1 MSLYYWHSI
10 DKEFVGNWT
19 RDNQRAYLYLPYYLR
34 MANCLYDLEVVLTDL
49 KFISFKCGQDLAAQL
64 MDDFDLYESNKT
76 RQKLLSLLA
85 VRPKKSRE
93 FSQKFF
99 DYKEFITQK
108 YHLLVRDPKCIYQEA
123 MNEPVSSQVAIDLDI
138 LLKSGFKISGNLFEW
153 LNKTSSNANEQTKA
167 IKPPMKLVDFSEGI
181 VITLYKLKLY
191 IFALV
196 DSLFQ
201 NIKIKR
207 RETLFFQFFFEI
219 IRF

>member
-1 MSLYYWHSI
+1 
-10 DKEFVGNWT
+10 
-19 RDNQRAYLYLPYYLR
+19 

-153 LNKTSSNANEQTKA
+153 
-167 IKPPMKLVDFSEGI
+167 PMKLVDFSEGI

-207 RETLFFQFFFEI
+207 R
-219 IRF
+219 